1 MVKIENNKVKE
12 VFRMKLYC
20 RLFLSFLSLFISF
33 GSFVEA
39 RETIQSDFRIV
50 TEIGIES
57 AKNQQQMPYQF
68 SSILSAD
75 IDTNENI
82 YVLDYKES
90 CIKVFDKT
98 GKFLFKF
105 LKPGQGPDE
114 VLNPLRIRINTKTN
128 RLYVLHQNGFNIK
141 EFDINGKFIQSHPL
155 PGQMFGDFIFLEE
168 NRILFVDNKKYGEE
182 IGNNLKVIN
191 LDSHR
196 IIKEFARIKNDYFI
210 SYQTVA
216 ILGRSIW
223 TCPSDLMR
231 IEAYDLI
238 TNAKTKV
245 IDLPVNYTPFGIIR
259 WGDRIQK
266 IRAYNYAQPF
276 ILAGDLYI
284 FVTRQLFPKEVI
296 NMLDS
301 PIKREIFIYKV
312 MGDRIF
318 EVNGLPTSLD
328 LFPEILACR
337 KKKILMSS
345 SGYDLYPHIKVLE
358 IR

>member
-1 MVKIENNKVKE
+1 
-12 VFRMKLYC
+12 MKC
-20 RLFLSFLSLFISF
+20 PRRISLSFLVLSIWV
-33 GSFVEA
+33 GSTVEA
-39 RETIQSDFRIV
+39 NDNIRLNFKIV

-57 AKNQQQMPYQF
+57 AKKQEQLPYQF

-75 IDTNENI
+75 FDSKEKI
-82 YVLDYKES
+82 YLLDYKKT

-114 VLNPLRIRINTKTN
+114 VLNPLRIKINPITN

-141 EFDINGKFIQSHPL
+141 EFDLNGKFVQSHPL

-168 NRILFVDNKKYGEE
+168 KRILVIDDKKYGEKV
-182 IGNNLKVIN
+182 GNNLKMID

-196 IIKEFARIKNDYFI
+196 IIKELGQIKADYFI

-216 ILGRSIW
+216 VLDRNIW

-238 TNAKTKV
+238 SNTKIRT
-245 IDLPVNYTPFGIIR
+245 IDLPGPFIPFNIIR

-266 IRAYNYAQPF
+266 MRVYNYAQPF
-276 ILAGDLYI
+276 ILGGNLFI
-284 FVTRQLFPKEVI
+284 FITRQAFPKKVI

-301 PIKREIFIYKV
+301 PLKREILIYRLN
-312 MGDRIF
+312 GDQLSEIHGF
-318 EVNGLPTSLD
+318 PSSLD
-328 LFPEILACR
+328 FFPEILAC
-337 KKKILMSS
+337 KGNKILISS

-358 IR
+358 IQ